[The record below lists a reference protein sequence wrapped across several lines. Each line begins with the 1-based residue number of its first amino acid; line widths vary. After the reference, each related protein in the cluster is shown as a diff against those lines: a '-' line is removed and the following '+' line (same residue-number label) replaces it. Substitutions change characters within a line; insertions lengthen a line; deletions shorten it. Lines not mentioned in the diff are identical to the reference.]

1 VIYPAWA
8 AAVFVFVVGA
18 LAGCA
23 DSTNAVLQTFQQTFV
38 RAPNVEAAR
47 LDPGYRYLRVSSGG
61 RVALLALGYV
71 DDHPRGAIEVWYS
84 AQKEVLR
91 LQNGRLV
98 GLTGL
103 STDWRHVSLP
113 ELPSWSELARTA
125 TPFLWARSRDVMPG
139 YRFGIR
145 DALQLRVTPPPQRS
159 ELRDVDPQRLTWF
172 EERMASEGAPGEPLP
187 PARYAVRLSGGE
199 EIVVYGEQ
207 CVAVDLCLSW
217 QRWPAGS

>member
-1 VIYPAWA
+1 VISPSWTA
-8 AAVFVFVVGA
+8 AAVLVFVAGA

-38 RAPNVEAAR
+38 RSPSVEAAR
-47 LDPGYRYLRVSSGG
+47 LDPAYRYLRVSTGG
-61 RVALLALGYV
+61 RVALLALGYI

-91 LQNGRLV
+91 LQNGRMV

-103 STDWRHVSLP
+103 STDWRQVFLP
-113 ELPSWSELARTA
+113 DLPSWSELARTA

-139 YRFGIR
+139 YRFGVR
-145 DALQLRVTPPPQRS
+145 DALQLRVTPPPQSS
-159 ELRDVDPQRLTWF
+159 ELRDFDPQRLTWF
-172 EERMASEGAPGEPLP
+172 EERMAPDGSPSELP
-187 PARYAVRLSGGE
+187 PARYAVQLSGGE

-207 CVAVDLCLSW
+207 CVAADLCLSW